1 MADSNLTWMHSGQA
15 GAPQMSGA
23 STEGQM
29 FGVLD
34 AALIEGFNPQTAVS
48 VTKTATTATLTYAY
62 AHHYELMQLVLV
74 TGATDSKLNGK
85 WRVIE
90 KTNTSITLD
99 AVGVTTLTGTIVTKI
114 APLGFESIFGKVNAK
129 KRAYR
134 SANLAGTRTVLF
146 LDSTLPTGHGYSTT
160 SPAKRVMVDLCKDM
174 TVLGTQIGSYTATF
188 NNKPTVKNGKMF
200 WYQARG
206 SAKADEVDGTNPSEW
221 VIVGNGDYFYFFT
234 SWQQY
239 NQTVRKQRDF
249 YAFGDMPSL
258 STTDKHNCFWA
269 GAVTSDDAAVAY
281 WSSNK
286 AKIGGRPDVF
296 YNTSVDSGAVGF
308 FIKPYDGVGELQSA
322 SLTCTGSEFDGF
334 VSGGATLDDA
344 ALGCTALPYPNL
356 PNSSILAVGIYL
368 QVKGAIRARAP
379 NLYATPQDLKSDL
392 TKDLTVD
399 NGYLLVALATDGFT
413 DNTGCGF
420 FLVNLRG

>member
-1 MADSNLTWMHSGQA
+1 MADSGITWMHSGQA

-48 VTKTATTATLTYAY
+48 VTKTATTATLTYAA
-62 AHHYELMQLVLV
+62 AHGYELMQLVLV
-74 TGATDSKLNGK
+74 SGATDSKLNGK

-114 APLGFESIFGKVNAK
+114 APLGFESIFGKANAK

-134 SANLAGTRTVLF
+134 SANLNGTRTVLF

-174 TVLGTQIGSYTATF
+174 TVLGTQIESYTSTF
-188 NNKPTVKNGKMF
+188 NSKTTIKNGKMF

-206 SAKADEVDGTNPSEW
+206 TNKADDVYNVRPSEW
-221 VIVGNGDYFYFFT
+221 VIVGNGDYFYFLT
-234 SWQQY
+234 SWQQEEPE
-239 NQTVRKQRDF
+239 NRKQRDF

-269 GAVTSDDAAVAY
+269 GAVNPNDANAVFYAA
-281 WSSNK
+281 NK
-286 AKIGGRPDVF
+286 AGLGGDSNLFLDSP
-296 YNTSVDSGAVGF
+296 SGARGF
-308 FIKPYDGVGELQSA
+308 FIKPHNGIGDMQSV
-322 SLTCTGSEFDGF
+322 SLTCNGSEYETL
-334 VSGGATLDDA
+334 VSGRKSGDGTLDA
-344 ALGCTALPYPNL
+344 GLPYPN
-356 PNSSILAVGIYL
+356 AVGNSLLAIGMYL
-368 QVKGAIRARAP
+368 RSKTAIRAKAV
-379 NLYATPQDLKSDL
+379 NLYATPQNFNNDL
-392 TKDLTVD
+392 TKDLTIID
-399 NGYLLVALATDGFT
+399 GYLLIALSADDAATIPSPY
-413 DNTGCGF
+413 GF

>member
-34 AALIEGFNPQTAVS
+34 TALIEGFNPQTAVS

-114 APLGFESIFGKVNAK
+114 APLGFESIFGKANAK

-174 TVLGTQIGSYTATF
+174 TVLGTQIGSYTDTF
-188 NNKPTVKNGKMF
+188 NNRTTIKNGKMF
-200 WYQARG
+200 WHQARG
-206 SAKADEVDGTNPSEW
+206 AAKADAVDGTNPAEW
-221 VIVGNGDYFYFFT
+221 VIVGNGNYFYFFT
-234 SWQQY
+234 SWQQSEPD
-239 NQTVRKQRDF
+239 NRKQRDF

-269 GAVTSDDAAVAY
+269 GLVATNDDGNYYSVA
-281 WSSNK
+281 NK
-286 AKIGGRPDVF
+286 ARLGGNSNLFNDEP
-296 YNTSVDSGAVGF
+296 SGAIGF
-308 FIKPYDGVGELQSA
+308 FIKPHDGIGDLQSV
-322 SLTCTGSEFDGF
+322 SLTCNGSEYENL
-334 VSGGATLDDA
+334 VSGGKSGDGTATLEA
-344 ALGCTALPYPNL
+344 GLPYPN
-356 PNSSILAVGIYL
+356 PVGNSLLAIGMYL
-368 QVKGAIRARAP
+368 RSKTAIRAKAVS
-379 NLYATPQDLKSDL
+379 LYATPHDFKNDL
-392 TKDLTVD
+392 TKDLTIID
-399 NGYLLVALATDGFT
+399 GYLLVALGADDGIVVPMLH
-413 DNTGCGF
+413 GF